1 MYQPHNFP
9 CAAHLKISSHTAP
22 RKLWSFKCFST
33 FTFSIMSYQWNYT
46 VWSFLQSGIFHLA
59 LEIQHV
65 VVHIRSCVYQEI
77 ILFMDGVVFHV
88 KDHSYFIHLL
98 VEGHLG
104 LFQFLVIVSK
114 AIFIPLKYLWFS
126 LWLPFWII
134 F

>member
-1 MYQPHNFP
+1 
-9 CAAHLKISSHTAP
+9 
-22 RKLWSFKCFST
+22 
-33 FTFSIMSYQWNYT
+33 MSYQWNYT

-114 AIFIPLKYLWFS
+114 AIFYSIKIFMVFLVASFLNYFLGFEIFSHFILSLSVTHLWLIPL
-126 LWLPFWII
+126 
-134 F
+134 